1 MPDERHIASLLV
13 HVRPDR
19 LEPVRAAVAGTA
31 GAEIHAEQDGKLVV
45 VVEGPHEGWIADRM
59 TEMHLMDGVLSAVLV
74 FHHAEAVAEAAP
86 PTH

>member
-1 MPDERHIASLLV
+1 MPDELHIASLLV

-19 LEPVRAAVAGTA
+19 LAAVRAALSGTE
-31 GAEIHAEQDGKLVV
+31 GVEIHAEQDGKLVV

-74 FHHAEAVAEAAP
+74 FHHAEAAGEAVP
-86 PTH
+86 HSH